1 MATAEALK
9 VCFAPC
15 KKSTNSLKNW
25 SLTMAEKYRIVRGYE
40 IDGKTHW
47 VKVGTMKRP
56 KSGLGWSITL
66 YHTDVR
72 FMAYPDEE
80 KQEDGAR
87 QSKSRQDHQAPLDDP
102 LSDEIPF

>member
-1 MATAEALK
+1 
-9 VCFAPC
+9 
-15 KKSTNSLKNW
+15 
-25 SLTMAEKYRIVRGYE
+25 MAEKYRIVRGYE

-72 FMAYPDEE
+72 FMAYPDEVKDSDSGTDE
-80 KQEDGAR
+80 SGFPKKRGFNDR
-87 QSKSRQDHQAPLDDP
+87 QGHQAPLDDID
-102 LSDEIPF
+102 SIPF